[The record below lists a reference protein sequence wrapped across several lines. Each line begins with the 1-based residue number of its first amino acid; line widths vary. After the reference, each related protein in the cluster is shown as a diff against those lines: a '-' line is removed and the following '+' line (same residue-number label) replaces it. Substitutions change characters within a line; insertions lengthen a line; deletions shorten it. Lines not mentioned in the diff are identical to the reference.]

1 MSIYIP
7 PTKSDLMAVATH
19 RLFQILC
26 LHSVIAIWIL
36 IAQIQLHFL
45 SPMACVFLMNLNL
58 LCLAE
63 RTWRVQAKTMLIWH
77 PVVQLIFCIT
87 RVAQGALAVCSVL
100 LWAKIAMLCAM
111 LNGGC

>member
-7 PTKSDLMAVATH
+7 PTKSDLVAVATH

-26 LHSVIAIWIL
+26 LHTVIAIWIL
-36 IAQIQLHFL
+36 VAFVWLHFISIVVCIL
-45 SPMACVFLMNLNL
+45 LMNLNL

-100 LWAKIAMLCAM
+100 LWAKIALLCA
-111 LNGGC
+111 GGVC